1 MEDAVLKDIFENDFE
16 KYILLNKDSIK
27 VNGVKTPYAEEYH
40 LGNIEAG
47 KEVILTYEGKV
58 ISDKEKSIRN
68 DASIISKGMNKEVK
82 SSYSVNLKKTPEKK
96 IDKQEIIKTG
106 DKTNIGIIIAIVLV
120 LIISI
125 TIFSKK
131 KK

>member
-1 MEDAVLKDIFENDFE
+1 M
-16 KYILLNKDSIK
+16 
-27 VNGVKTPYAEEYH
+27 KTPYAEEYH

-106 DKTNIGIIIAIVLV
+106 DKTNISIIIAVILVMIILTTVL
-120 LIISI
+120 
-125 TIFSKK
+125 SKK